1 MTFFRKIFPLA
12 LLLSGLAFTSAK
24 SAEVSADGLAKS
36 LSEGIEDGSSSAR
49 LRMVTGDTTFQIRLK
64 ARRTAA
70 KSEIVYQVLYP
81 KERKGECFLLRRE
94 RGQAPAGHVF
104 VPPSNMTALDK
115 SGLKSSAL
123 GSALDYQ
130 DIIENFFRWEKQA
143 LVGKEKIDR
152 AECVIL
158 ESKPGSGDASPYAS
172 VKSWIDPDKMVPMR
186 VEKYDASG
194 QLAVRIDTQ
203 DVAKNDV
210 GRNTPSK
217 LLIRRTGGAT
227 TQIDGSNIS
236 HDLTFTDRDF
246 SVPAFTDLRIP
257 R

>member
-1 MTFFRKIFPLA
+1 MGLFCLA
-12 LLLSGLAFTSAK
+12 GVCPGQVRRTHRGGLAA
-24 SAEVSADGLAKS
+24 S

-70 KSEIVYQVLYP
+70 KSEVVYQVLYP

-94 RGQAPAGHVF
+94 RGKSPEGNVF
-104 VPPSNMTALDK
+104 VPPATMTSLGKAD
-115 SGLKSSAL
+115 LKISAL

-143 LVGKEKIDR
+143 LVGKETIDR
-152 AECVIL
+152 TDCVIL
-158 ESKPGSGDASPYAS
+158 ESKPGSGDSSPYGS
-172 VKSWIDPDKMVPMR
+172 VKSWIDPDKLVPMR

-194 QLAVRIDTQ
+194 KLAFRIDTQ
-203 DVAKNDV
+203 EVAKNDV
-210 GRNTPSK
+210 GRNIPSK
-217 LLIRRTGGAT
+217 LVISRTGGGVT
-227 TQIDGSNIS
+227 EIDGSNIS
-236 HDLTFTDRDF
+236 HDITFTDRDF
-246 SVPAFTDLRIP
+246 SVPTFTDLRIP

>member
-1 MTFFRKIFPLA
+1 MKNLRIVLSLAA
-12 LLLSGLAFTSAK
+12 LLFPSGPSRAAELSAPALAT
-24 SAEVSADGLAKS
+24 S

-49 LRMVTGDTTFQIRLK
+49 LRMVVGDTTFQIRLK

-70 KSEIVYQVLYP
+70 KSDIVYQVLFP
-81 KERKGECFLLRRE
+81 KERKGECILLSRV
-94 RGQAPAGHVF
+94 RGKSPSGHVF
-104 VPPSNMTALDK
+104 VPPSA
-115 SGLKSSAL
+115 LKSL
-123 GSALDYQ
+123 GSGDMKSPVLGGALAYQ

-143 LVGKEKIDR
+143 LVGKEKIGRTD
-152 AECVIL
+152 CVIL
-158 ESKPGSGDASPYAS
+158 ESKPGSGDASPYGS
-172 VKSWIDPDKMVPMR
+172 VKSWIDPGKLVPMR

-194 QLAVRIDTQ
+194 KLAVRIDTE

-217 LLIRRTGGAT
+217 LVIRRTGGGV

-236 HDLTFTDRDF
+236 HDVTFTDRDF
-246 SVPAFTDLRIP
+246 TVPGFTDLRIP

>member
-1 MTFFRKIFPLA
+1 MTHSWKTFALATFCA
-12 LLLSGLAFTSAK
+12 LLSLAPIQSADLTAKGLA
-24 SAEVSADGLAKS
+24 AD
-36 LSEGIEDGSSSAR
+36 LSEGIEDGNSSAR

-94 RGQAPAGHVF
+94 RGKSPEGNVF
-104 VPPSNMTALDK
+104 VPPKTMTALDQA
-115 SGLKSSAL
+115 GLKSPAL
-123 GSALDYQ
+123 GSALDFQ
-130 DIIENFFRWEKQA
+130 DIIENFFRWESQT

-152 AECVIL
+152 ADCVIL
-158 ESKPGSGDASPYAS
+158 ESKPGSGDSSPYGS
-172 VKSWIDPDKMVPMR
+172 VKSWIDPDKLVPMR

-194 QLAVRIDTQ
+194 KLAVRIDTT

-217 LLIRRTGGAT
+217 LVIRRTGGRT
-227 TQIDGSNIS
+227 TEIDGSNIS
-236 HDLTFTDRDF
+236 HDISFTDRDF
-246 SVPAFTDLRIP
+246 SVPTFTDLRIP